1 VEVLVFLGLS
11 VIGADVMM
19 KMGGV
24 LKLSSVMLIIIVEEE
39 GTNEDVVLPIV
50 GYAIMSVDVDESG
63 EALAS

>member
-1 VEVLVFLGLS
+1 
-11 VIGADVMM
+11 MM